1 MLYTIPVKNKRKRR
15 PIMKRKSI
23 LALILTLSLCLS
35 LLLTS
40 CEDNPCA
47 HNFDSSCD
55 PDCGLCG
62 YTRTTG
68 HVWKAATCFAPKTC
82 RNCDITEGEALSH
95 NFDPD
100 CEDSDVCTNCYMV
113 ASALEHNPDENG
125 ICQICGQ
132 PVLATMSEE

>member
-1 MLYTIPVKNKRKRR
+1 
-15 PIMKRKSI
+15 MKRKSI
-23 LALILTLSLCLS
+23 LTLILTLSLCLS

-62 YTRTTG
+62 YTRTIG

-82 RNCDITEGEALSH
+82 RNCNLTEGDALTH
-95 NFDPD
+95 THDND
-100 CEDSDVCTNCYMV
+100 CENHSVCDNCYMV
-113 ASALEHNPDENG
+113 ALATEHQPDESG
-125 ICQICGQ
+125 VCTICGQ
-132 PVLATMSEE
+132 SVLVTTEIE